1 MERANLTASA
11 IIKFTQDLEERSMRF
26 YEELAQRFEKH
37 KETFRV
43 FAKDSKRN
51 GVLITRTYQETIT
64 DALEACFGFEGL
76 DLADYQVNRVLA
88 EGISYS
94 EALQAAIHLEEAA
107 TRFYIDAADRSESLL
122 ATIPS
127 AFKRVAKKRGK
138 RKVKLQ
144 VLHDAAAG

>member
-11 IIKFTQDLEERSMRF
+11 IIKFAQDLEERSMRF
-26 YEELAQRFEKH
+26 YEELARRFGKH
-37 KETFRV
+37 EETYRV

-76 DLADYQVNRVLA
+76 DLADYHVNRVLA
-88 EGISYS
+88 EDISYS
-94 EALQAAIHLEEAA
+94 EALQAAINLEEAA
-107 TRFYIDAADRSESLL
+107 TSFYVDAADRSESLL
-122 ATIPS
+122 ATIPG
-127 AFKRVAKKRGK
+127 AFRRVAKKRGK

>member
-11 IIKFTQDLEERSMRF
+11 IIKFAQDLEERSMRF
-26 YEELAQRFEKH
+26 YEELARRFGKH
-37 KETFRV
+37 KETFLV
-43 FAKDSKRN
+43 FAKDSKKN

-76 DLADYQVNRVLA
+76 DLADYPVDRVLT
-88 EGISYS
+88 EDISCY
-94 EALQAAIHLEEAA
+94 EVLQVAINLEEAA
-107 TRFYIDAADRSESLL
+107 TSFYIDAAERSESLL

-144 VLHDAAAG
+144 VLHDATAN